1 MEVRKITNKEIPRVL
16 EYIKDEK
23 EMNLFIEGDIEQY
36 GLEGP
41 IVELFAFFDPWDCI
55 LLRYF
60 QNYLIYSRKGT
71 YKAKD
76 VADFLSD
83 KKVQVI
89 SGKESLLE
97 LLIPFYPHLKIQG
110 TYLCRCES
118 NVKLPQFIQGKA
130 LRTLS
135 EADAP
140 ALSGLY
146 QTIIEFSKPYLEHEN
161 EKIQEL
167 RECLLAANLG
177 IGLFD
182 GPLLVSAAYSTA
194 KSKSGAMVVG
204 VATREKY
211 RGKGYATQVVS
222 TLCNESF
229 ASGLSFLCL
238 FYDNPEAGAIYRKI
252 GFKEMGRWGM
262 IKF

>member
-1 MEVRKITNKEIPRVL
+1 MEVRKISNKEIPQVL
-16 EYIKDEK
+16 EYIKDER

-41 IVELFAFFDPWDCI
+41 IVELFAFSDPWDCI

-60 QNYLIYSRKGT
+60 QNYLIYSNKET
-71 YKAKD
+71 YNAKD
-76 VADFLSD
+76 VAEFLAD

-97 LLIPFYPHLKIQG
+97 LLAPFYPHLKIQG

-118 NVKLPQFIQGKA
+118 NAKLPPFTQDKEI
-130 LRTLS
+130 RTLT

-146 QTIIEFSKPYLEHEN
+146 QTIVEFSKPYIEHEN

-177 IGLFD
+177 IGLFN

-204 VATREKY
+204 VATREQY

-238 FYDNPEAGAIYRKI
+238 FYDNPQAGEIYRKI
-252 GFKEMGRWGM
+252 GFREMGRWGM
-262 IKF
+262 LKF